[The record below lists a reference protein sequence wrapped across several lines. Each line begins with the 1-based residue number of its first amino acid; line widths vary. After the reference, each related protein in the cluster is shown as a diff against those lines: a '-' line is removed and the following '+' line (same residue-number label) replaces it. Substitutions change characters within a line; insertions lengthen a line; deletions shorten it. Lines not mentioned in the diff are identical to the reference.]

1 MVRSPVLLEHIAYKE
16 GEVRIPVVG
25 VLGVMYTAYS
35 VVVTDA

>member
-1 MVRSPVLLEHIAYKE
+1 MVRSNASLEHIAHKE

-35 VVVTDA
+35 VVLTNA